1 MDLVILL
8 YVLIIGIGDLL
19 DIFVIFYIEVGGDVS
34 EVVGYR
40 VMDVLLKF
48 VVVYSGVSMVL
59 WLV

>member
-1 MDLVILL
+1 M
-8 YVLIIGIGDLL
+8 LIIGIGDLL

-59 WLV
+59 